1 MSITPFPVLDSPSEP
16 LDTSQITDVKLGNP
30 TPDLSSAAPQTP
42 DEPEET
48 GISES
53 LLNTAKSVGFD
64 DDDLDGLDEARIER
78 MIAALDRR
86 AIDTVRRL
94 QQSHPAQVGVTGAAP
109 AGPQPPVGAQP
120 FMQQPPWMQP
130 QQQQP
135 QPFKIDL
142 DDSYDDKLVA
152 TLKSMDSHYQ
162 QQLAYMQQV
171 LNQTLQSQQQ
181 FATVQED
188 PTTRWFDAQ
197 LSGLSEEYQSVFGK
211 GTINDIR
218 EGSAEDRNRS
228 ELFQTYDALK
238 RANPT
243 ARDEELFQRA
253 LRASFGHVRDA
264 ASKKQLQQAAKARSA
279 QSIGRPSGRKSP
291 ANLDKH
297 PMTGTS
303 VSTIEAVQRLID
315 TRLER

>member
-1 MSITPFPVLDSPSEP
+1 MSITPFPVMDSPSEP
-16 LDTSQITDVKLGNP
+16 LDTSQITDVQLGNP

-42 DEPEET
+42 DEPEEA

-86 AIDTVRRL
+86 SVDAVRRL
-94 QQSHPAQVGVTGAAP
+94 QQSHPTQVGVTGAAP

-120 FMQQPPWMQP
+120 FMQPQ

-135 QPFKIDL
+135 QPFKIEL

-162 QQLAYMQQV
+162 QQIAQMQYM

-188 PTTRWFDAQ
+188 PTTRWFDGQ
-197 LSGLSEEYQSVFGK
+197 LSGLGEEYQSVFGK

-264 ASKKQLQQAAKARSA
+264 ASKKQLQQAAKNRSA